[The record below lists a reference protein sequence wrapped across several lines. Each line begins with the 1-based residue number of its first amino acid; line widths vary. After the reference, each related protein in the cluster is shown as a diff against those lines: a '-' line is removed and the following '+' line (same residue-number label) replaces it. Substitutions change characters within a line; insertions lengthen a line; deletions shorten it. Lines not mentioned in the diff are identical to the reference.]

1 MWTRFYDVEGIA
13 TRCLEAGD
21 QGAPPLLLLHGHDL
35 IAEIWLANIDALGEN
50 FRVFA
55 PDMLGNGFTGPVEF
69 GDRPAVAVR
78 LAHLVKLADR
88 LGLDRFHVCGTSYG
102 ALVGTLLALELPDR
116 VGRLVINGSASA
128 FAPDEALVATL
139 KRMHEYSREA
149 IYGGPNLDFW
159 RGRISHGA
167 FDPATVPEGLLVM
180 LMTVYAQPW
189 IARAWEQSILS
200 MMDLDASGPY
210 RILDRL
216 EDVVTETLVT
226 WGREDRGAPVSSAE
240 SAVAR
245 MPNAEL
251 VVFEQCRHMM
261 MFEHPE
267 LYNDT
272 VSEFLCR

>member
-1 MWTRFYDVEGIA
+1 MA
-13 TRCLEAGD
+13 T
-21 QGAPPLLLLHGHDL
+21 
-35 IAEIWLANIDALGEN
+35 N
-50 FRVFA
+50 
-55 PDMLGNGFTGPVEF
+55 TG
-69 GDRPAVAVR
+69 
-78 LAHLVKLADR
+78 
-88 LGLDRFHVCGTSYG
+88 S
-102 ALVGTLLALELPDR
+102 
-116 VGRLVINGSASA
+116 
-128 FAPDEALVATL
+128 
-139 KRMHEYSREA
+139 
-149 IYGGPNLDFW
+149 
-159 RGRISHGA
+159 
-167 FDPATVPEGLLVM
+167 
-180 LMTVYAQPW
+180 TVYAQPW